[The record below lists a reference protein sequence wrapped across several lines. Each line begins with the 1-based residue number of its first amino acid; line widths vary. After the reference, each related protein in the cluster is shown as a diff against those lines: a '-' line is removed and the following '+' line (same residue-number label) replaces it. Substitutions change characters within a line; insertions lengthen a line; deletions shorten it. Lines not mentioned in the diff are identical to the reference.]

1 MVIDKFA
8 CIGNIANIPD
18 YKTWAVEQ
26 AAPTNVNTA
35 LMLPEVRQAR
45 IAIRTKT
52 ANDLAQKH
60 GYDQTNVIGDD
71 PLDYTKWKIA
81 DYTVVEKVATILGL
95 TSAIARIQIQH
106 AGQMVLPHCDNL
118 TKTYVGELA
127 ESEHYHAVT
136 VSEQDRARFA
146 QDPRSATRV
155 LIMLQDWRIGQGFS
169 TEQGVITNW
178 RRGDVFAWDWP
189 TTVHATFNNGYW
201 PRPLLRITGMT
212 TARWDQWFQQES
224 LFNLEYQ

>member
-1 MVIDKFA
+1 MIINKFA
-8 CIGNIANIPD
+8 CIGNIKNIPD
-18 YKTWAVEQ
+18 YKSWSVEQ

-52 ANDLAQKH
+52 AAELALKH
-60 GYDQTNVIGDD
+60 GYEDTNVIGDD
-71 PLDYTKWKIA
+71 PLDYTKWKIT

-95 TSAIARIQIQH
+95 TSPIARIQIQDP
-106 AGQMVLPHCDNL
+106 GQMVLPHCDNL
-118 TKTYVGELA
+118 AKTYVGELA

-136 VSEQDRARFA
+136 LSEQDRARFA
-146 QDPRSATRV
+146 KDPRSATRI

-169 TEQGVITNW
+169 TEDGVITNW

-189 TTVHATFNNGYW
+189 TAVHATFNNGYW

-212 TARWDQWFQQES
+212 TDHWDRWFTQGGPFE
-224 LFNLEYQ
+224 LEYK